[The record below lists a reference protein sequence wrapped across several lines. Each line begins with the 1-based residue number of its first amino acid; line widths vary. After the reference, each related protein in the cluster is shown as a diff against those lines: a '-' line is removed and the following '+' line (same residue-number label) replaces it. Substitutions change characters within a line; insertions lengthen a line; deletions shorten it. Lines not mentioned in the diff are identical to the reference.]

1 LINLIKLSTIF
12 SRINY
17 GNYKRKGYTRTPGLI
32 FRKSMFKEKF
42 KKIRCPHSRSIVI
55 ERRQVTPRK
64 PNSAVR
70 KCVKA
75 MLMNY
80 KYLVPYVPGGD
91 HNLRKYGDTLIR
103 GRGPR
108 DLPGVRY
115 SCVRGAL
122 GLFGVTHKRHR
133 RSIYGVKRPSGFKK
147 MRRKFR
153 HYYT

>member
-1 LINLIKLSTIF
+1 
-12 SRINY
+12 
-17 GNYKRKGYTRTPGLI
+17 
-32 FRKSMFKEKF
+32 
-42 KKIRCPHSRSIVI
+42 
-55 ERRQVTPRK
+55 
-64 PNSAVR
+64 
-70 KCVKA
+70 

-80 KYLVPYVPGGD
+80 KYLIPYVPGGGD
-91 HNLRKYGDTLIR
+91 HNLRKYGDTLVR

-122 GLFGVTHKRHR
+122 GLFGVIQKKHR

-153 HYYT
+153 HYYGV

>member
-1 LINLIKLSTIF
+1 MTTPL

-17 GNYKRKGYTRTPGLI
+17 GVFKRKGHSRTPALI
-32 FRKSMFKEKF
+32 FRKSIFKTKHRH
-42 KKIRCPHSRSIVI
+42 IRCPHSRSLVI

-70 KCVKA
+70 KCVKV

-91 HNLRKYGDTLIR
+91 HNLRKYGDTLVR

-122 GLFGVTHKRHR
+122 GLFGVIRKTYR
-133 RSIYGVKRPSGFKK
+133 RSIYGVKKPMNKK
-147 MRRKFR
+147 KLRRKFR
-153 HYYT
+153 HYLNNM

>member
-1 LINLIKLSTIF
+1 M
-12 SRINY
+12 NY
-17 GNYKRKGYTRTPGLI
+17 GNYKRKGHTRTPALI
-32 FRKSMFKEKF
+32 FRRSIFKNKF
-42 KKIRCPHSRSIVI
+42 KIIRCPQSRAIII

-64 PNSAVR
+64 PNSAIR
-70 KCVKA
+70 KCVKV

-80 KYLVPYVPGGD
+80 KYLIPYVPGGD
-91 HNLRKYGDTLIR
+91 HNLRKYGDTLVR

-115 SCVRGAL
+115 SCLRGTL
-122 GLFGVTHKRHR
+122 GLFGVIHKRHR

-153 HYYT
+153 KYYGM